1 MGGGTTPPLPLA
13 VYWGDALPHVVVF
26 RFGAD
31 VNAPD
36 AVVPVRLADGVD
48 GRRLADGVDG
58 RRLADVLNA
67 HVADVL
73 DAVRRGATGA

>member
-48 GRRLADGVDG
+48 GRRLAD
-58 RRLADVLNA
+58 VLNA

>member
-36 AVVPVRLADGVD
+36 AVVPVRLADGVE
-48 GRRLADGVDG
+48 G